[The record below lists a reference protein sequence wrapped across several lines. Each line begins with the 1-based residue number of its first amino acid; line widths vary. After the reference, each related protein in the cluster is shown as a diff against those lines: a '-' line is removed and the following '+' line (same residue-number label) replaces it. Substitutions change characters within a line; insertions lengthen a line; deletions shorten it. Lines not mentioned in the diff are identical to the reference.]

1 MTRINLVNPVELND
15 SHLLAEHRELT
26 RIPNNIIKGKYSLS
40 GVPSEYVLGAGH
52 VKFFYN
58 RMGFLKR
65 RYDALHTE
73 CLERGFNVQY
83 RFPEG
88 LPVELMGD
96 YTPTEHALRINRER
110 IIARWPKKARYN
122 GQLL

>member
-58 RMGFLKR
+58 RLAFLKR
-65 RYDALHTE
+65 RYDALHNE

-96 YTPTEHALRINRER
+96 YIPTEHALRINRER

>member
-1 MTRINLVNPVELND
+1 VPVEELTD
-15 SHLLAEHRELT
+15 SHILAEHRELT
-26 RIPNNIIKGKYSLS
+26 RIPNNIVRGKYSLS

-58 RMGFLKR
+58 RLAFLKR
-65 RYDALHTE
+65 RYDALHNE

-88 LPVELMGD
+88 LPMELMGD

-110 IIARWPKKARYN
+110 IIARWPKKARYCSMPIE
-122 GQLL
+122 

>member
-1 MTRINLVNPVELND
+1 MTRVNVVPVEELTDN
-15 SHLLAEHRELT
+15 HLLAEVRELP
-26 RIPNNIIKGKYSLS
+26 RIPNAVLKGRYNIIGA
-40 GVPSEYVLGAGH
+40 PTEYTLGTGH
-52 VKFFYN
+52 VRMFYN
-58 RMGFLKR
+58 RLGFLKR

-73 CLERGFNVQY
+73 CLERSFNVQY

-96 YTPTEHALRINRER
+96 YTPTEYALRINRER